1 MPVKAKATPAKKA
14 MVKAKPLRR
23 PTSAYALFK
32 KDMRQALRKLRKT
45 DKLKLSTVLWR
56 GVSIEDKQV
65 YEARALKLQQR
76 FAIRAMRAKKLK
88 TPIYRPKLPGN
99 AKKLYYLK
107 YPDAGPAAWDVVCV
121 QARTDFLVKA
131 EVLKKECHQLMF
143 KWLKVD
149 KTRQIKL

>member
-1 MPVKAKATPAKKA
+1 MKAKATPAKKA

-45 DKLKLSTVLWR
+45 DKLKLITVLWR

-76 FAIRAMRAKKLK
+76 FAIRARS
-88 TPIYRPKLPGN
+88 
-99 AKKLYYLK
+99 
-107 YPDAGPAAWDVVCV
+107 
-121 QARTDFLVKA
+121 A
-131 EVLKKECHQLMF
+131 EVENTNLQAQ
-143 KWLKVD
+143 VA
-149 KTRQIKL
+149 RQCEKALLSQVSRCRTGGMGCCLRPGQNIFSCEGRGVEEGVSSTDVQVVEG